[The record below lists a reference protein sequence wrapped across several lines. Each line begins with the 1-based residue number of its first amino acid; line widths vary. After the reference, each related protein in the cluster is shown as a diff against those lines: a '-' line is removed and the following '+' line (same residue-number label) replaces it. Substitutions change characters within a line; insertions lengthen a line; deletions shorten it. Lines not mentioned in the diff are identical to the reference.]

1 MGKASISI
9 AISGAYNGAAIDRA
23 EKSLERLAVRTA
35 AAEGSMSK
43 SWMEAGATA
52 AEAGGKIYNTG
63 EKIAQTGDTMTMGI
77 TTPLLAI
84 GAASSKTAMDFESS
98 MSRVSGALDDP
109 SANMDELRQ
118 LALQMGADSVFSAS
132 EAGAAMEELAKGG
145 LTAADIKAGALKT
158 TMDLAA
164 AGGIGLSEA
173 ANTVV
178 QSMGAFNLSAD
189 QTAGAANALAGAA
202 AASSADVSDLT
213 QGLSQVSAQ
222 ANSAGWSIQDT
233 TAVLGAFA
241 DAGIKGSDAGT
252 SLKTMLQ
259 RLSAP
264 TDKAAGMMQS
274 LGINVRDADG
284 NMLDAASIAGE
295 LSSKM
300 SVLDSA
306 TRDAAMQ
313 TIFGADA
320 SRAALVMMNQGTEG
334 IRKYTAA
341 TNDQTA
347 AQRLADSQMGATE
360 RAIEEMNG
368 SIETASVKLGGA
380 LAPVVTNTANAVG
393 KAADSF
399 SELDEGTQSSIVT
412 MGLMVAAAGPVLSV
426 SGRIVKGVG
435 SMCTAY
441 GKLKQDVGVY
451 ADAMTTSNV
460 KSLEAYA
467 SNSKLAKALEKN
479 PHVKAAGGVKQYTD
493 AVREAN
499 KQTSLY
505 NSSVN
510 KLERETK
517 KGAKANQETV
527 ASLKQEVAERRRQMD
542 AAKGTVQ
549 GFQQTAAAATTSTTA
564 VTASS
569 VAMKAAAVAGTALK
583 AVFATMAPM
592 LVIGGIAAI
601 ASNLKEVEENERL
614 TTAATD
620 GLVDATNKGIS
631 AANAGSSALKEYGKS
646 AGAAKVDLD
655 SVIESQA
662 QLATTIGE
670 TNTSASGQIA
680 HLQAAYKSIAEY
692 ANQSGLSADAQG
704 KLKTAVQTVND
715 MTGSQ
720 IQVTD
725 LVNGKLADENG
736 AIDDVTTSIGD
747 YVNKK
752 IEQIRLDAQQ
762 QNLSALYQQQQQDI
776 AALAQAQKDYND
788 RLAETG
794 GKQAYVEQY
803 MRTCAGATR
812 EMAEAAWKGVEAEA
826 AHKSGLDDAKAA
838 LESCNTAIDNV
849 TSSMAAQASAA
860 DGSTQSLAELV
871 AASPTVTSAMNTIG
885 GDVDLFAASVVDAG
899 ITVADFKNLNDEQLV
914 QLVTSWDGKTANI
927 VKTVEDMGIRLGTKG
942 KQATDNLAAGM
953 ASGDPK
959 VQGAASGLSA
969 TAMAE
974 IDAMKGRMRTSASA
988 AVEKYATGMGDSKG
1002 RVKAKADEVAGAASG
1017 INKHEGSAWTWGNH
1031 LSNNFAAG
1039 IGAGVGSVAQSAIN
1053 LVNAA
1058 KRNMGFSVPKDGPFS
1073 GIEKGGET
1081 SGRHLAENFA
1091 RGMRSNSKL
1100 VSDASDM
1107 LMESAGFTQR
1117 GSFGGGATYN
1127 YTLNING
1134 TNIGDA
1140 PENVMEYVRAIFG
1153 EMGLTRSMGVR

>member
-1 MGKASISI
+1 MALLTTEDVLNKKFQYVKFREGYDQDEVDEFLDELTDDYTSLYKENAALKAKMKVLVDKVEEYRSTED
-9 AISGAYNGAAIDRA
+9 AMRAALLTAQKMADSMVA
-23 EKSLERLAVRTA
+23 EAEEKKKSLLENAESEANRKIGALRDEVAQEERRLTA
-35 AAEGSMSK
+35 AKAETADFLARVRELYEREMK
-43 SWMEAGATA
+43 LLEELPEADLAPA
-52 AEAGGKIYNTG
+52 A
-63 EKIAQTGDTMTMGI
+63 
-77 TTPLLAI
+77 PL
-84 GAASSKTAMDFESS
+84 
-98 MSRVSGALDDP
+98 
-109 SANMDELRQ
+109 
-118 LALQMGADSVFSAS
+118 
-132 EAGAAMEELAKGG
+132 ELAKP
-145 LTAADIKAGALKT
+145 A
-158 TMDLAA
+158 
-164 AGGIGLSEA
+164 
-173 ANTVV
+173 
-178 QSMGAFNLSAD
+178 
-189 QTAGAANALAGAA
+189 
-202 AASSADVSDLT
+202 ADVSEIEKSIMDSFKLPDLT
-213 QGLSQVSAQ
+213 
-222 ANSAGWSIQDT
+222 
-233 TAVLGAFA
+233 
-241 DAGIKGSDAGT
+241 
-252 SLKTMLQ
+252 
-259 RLSAP
+259 
-264 TDKAAGMMQS
+264 KAAEVEPEAEEAPEEPEES
-274 LGINVRDADG
+274 PEEG
-284 NMLDAASIAGE
+284 NPF
-295 LSSKM
+295 
-300 SVLDSA
+300 LDSA

-752 IEQIRLDAQQ
+752 MEQIRLDAQQ

-927 VKTVEDMGIRLGTKG
+927 VKTVEDMGIKLGTKG

>member
-23 EKSLERLAVRTA
+23 EKSLERLAARTA

-43 SWMEAGATA
+43 SWMEAGASA
-52 AEAGGKIYNTG
+52 ADAGGKIYNTG
-63 EKIAQTGDTMTMGI
+63 EKIARTGDAMTMGI
-77 TTPLLAI
+77 TTPLLAV

-98 MSRVSGALDDP
+98 MSRVKGALNDP
-109 SANMDELRQ
+109 SADMDGLRQ
-118 LALQMGADSVFSAS
+118 LALQMGADTVFSAS

-164 AGGIGLSEA
+164 AGGIGLSDA

-264 TDKAAGMMQS
+264 TDKAAAMMQS

-300 SVLDSA
+300 SKLDAA

-341 TNDQTA
+341 TNDQMA
-347 AQRLADSQMGATE
+347 AQRLADSQMGETE

-380 LAPVVTNTANAVG
+380 LAPVVTDTANAIG
-393 KAADSF
+393 NAADSF
-399 SELDEGTQSSIVT
+399 TELDDGAQSSIVT
-412 MGLMVAAAGPVLSV
+412 MGLVVAAAGPVLSV

-460 KSLEAYA
+460 KSIEAYQ
-467 SNSKLAKALEKN
+467 SNSKLTKALEKN
-479 PHVKAAGGVKQYTD
+479 PHVKAAGGVRQYTD
-493 AVREAN
+493 AVRKSN

-505 NSSVN
+505 NSSVT
-510 KLERETK
+510 KLEREMK

-527 ASLKQEVAERRRQMD
+527 AALKQEVAERRKQMD
-542 AAKGTVQ
+542 AANGTVH
-549 GFQQTAAAATTSTTA
+549 GFRQTAAAATTSTTA

-569 VAMKAAAVAGTALK
+569 VAMKAAAVAGGVLK
-583 AVFATMAPM
+583 AA
-592 LVIGGIAAI
+592 LAAI
-601 ASNLKEVEENERL
+601 APMAVIYGITMIASGIKEVEENERL
-614 TTAATD
+614 TTQATD
-620 GLVDATNKGIS
+620 GLVDATNRGIS
-631 AANAGSSALKEYGKS
+631 AANAGSSALAEYGKS
-646 AGAAKVDLD
+646 AGAAKVDID

-662 QLATTIGE
+662 QLATTISE

-680 HLQAAYKSIAEY
+680 HLQAAYEHIAEY
-692 ANQSGLSADAQG
+692 ANQSNLSSDAQG
-704 KLKTAVQTVND
+704 KLKAAVQTVND
-715 MTGSQ
+715 LTGSQ

-725 LVNGKLADENG
+725 LVNGRLADENG

-752 IEQIRLDAQQ
+752 IEQIRIDAQQ

-788 RLAETG
+788 RLADTG

-803 MRTCAGATR
+803 MRNYAGATR
-812 EMAEAAWKGVEAEA
+812 EMAEAAWQGVEAEA
-826 AHKSGLDDAKAA
+826 AQKSGLNDAEAA
-838 LESCNTAIDNV
+838 LESCNEAIDNV
-849 TSSMAAQASAA
+849 TTSMAAQASAA
-860 DGSTQSLAELV
+860 DGSTQSLKDLV
-871 AASPTVTSAMNTIG
+871 AASPTVTTAMNTIG
-885 GDVDLFAASVVDAG
+885 GDVGLFAAAVEDAG
-899 ITVADFKNLNDEQLV
+899 ITVEDFKNLNDV
-914 QLVTSWDGKTANI
+914 QLVELVNAWGGKTSNI
-927 VKTVEDMGIRLGTKG
+927 VKTVEDMGIDLGAKG
-942 KQATDNLAAGM
+942 KQATDNLASGM

-959 VQGAASGLSA
+959 VQGAASGLSE

-974 IDAMKGRMRTSASA
+974 IDAMKERMRKSAEA
-988 AVEKYATGMGDSKG
+988 AVGNYASGMGESEGK
-1002 RVKAKADEVAGAASG
+1002 VKRKADDVAGASAG
-1017 INKHEGSAWTWGNH
+1017 INKYAGSAWTWGNH

-1039 IGAGVGSVAQSAIN
+1039 LGAGVGSVAQSAIN
-1053 LVNAA
+1053 IVNAA

-1091 RGMRSNSKL
+1091 RGMRSGAGL

-1107 LMESAGFTQR
+1107 LMGSAGFTQS
-1117 GSFGGGATYN
+1117 GVVGGGTTYN

-1134 TNIGDA
+1134 ARIEGASD
-1140 PENVMEYVRAIFG
+1140 NVMDYIRAIFD
-1153 EMGLTRSMGVR
+1153 EMGLTSGMGVN